1 MKAKYDVVI
10 AGAGPAGSITA
21 TLLARYGYDVLLV
34 DKQQFPR
41 EKICGDALPAHVLD
55 ILCTAG
61 MESKVKYAV
70 TEGKFNQISS
80 VRFVSAAGRE
90 IVMELQKSKEGF
102 YPHTTSRLYFDNLI
116 REHAVEAGVQFYQ
129 AAAEEPLIES
139 GRVKGLI
146 IKQNGKFLSVPAAV
160 TVGADGVNSVIA
172 RRLRNGKRH
181 SDKHRAIAIRGYCE
195 DFETQN
201 GIIEFYLHRNVL
213 PGYSWI
219 FPIGDNKANIG
230 LGMRLDHYRKFSRS
244 LKKMLQEF
252 LAMPDI
258 KGRLAS
264 DAGLAEV
271 SSWPL
276 NFGSQKGLQ
285 YVFDGAVLV
294 GDAAGFVNP
303 LSGGGIHSS
312 LVSGLSAAEAIE
324 KALNA
329 KDTSRAGLKSYENLC
344 RERLLSGQ
352 RRSYFVQEALF
363 RFPGLVDLSVNH
375 TGGIGPLK
383 HLLAGK
389 F

>member
-21 TLLARYGYDVLLV
+21 AVLARHGYDVLLI

-41 EKICGDALPAHVLD
+41 EKICGDALPAQVID
-55 ILCTAG
+55 ILGYAG
-61 MESKVKYAV
+61 MESKVKKAIAD
-70 TEGKFNQISS
+70 GLFNQVSS
-80 VRFVSAAGRE
+80 VRFVSPRGRE
-90 IVMELQKSKEGF
+90 IVMGLQKSKEGY

-116 REHAVEAGVQFYQ
+116 REHAVEAGAQFLQ

-146 IKQNGKFLSVPAAV
+146 IKQNGEILSIKAAV
-160 TVGADGVNSVIA
+160 TVGADGVNSVIG
-172 RRLRNGKRH
+172 RRLRGGNRH
-181 SDKHRAIAIRGYCE
+181 ADKHRALAIRGYCE
-195 DFETQN
+195 DFETQS
-201 GIIEFYLHRNVL
+201 GIIEFFLHRNVL
-213 PGYSWI
+213 PGYAWI
-219 FPIGDNKANIG
+219 FPIGSNKANIG

-258 KGRLAS
+258 KGRLVPGAR
-264 DAGLAEV
+264 LTEV
-271 SSWPL
+271 ASWPL

-285 YVFDGAVLV
+285 YAFDGAVLV
-294 GDAAGFVNP
+294 GDAAGYVNP

-312 LVSGLSAAEAIE
+312 LVSGLLAAEAIQ
-324 KALNA
+324 KALDA
-329 KDTSRAGLKSYENLC
+329 KDTSRTRLTSYEVLC
-344 RERLLSGQ
+344 RERLLNGQ
-352 RRSYFVQEALF
+352 RRSYYIQKALF
-363 RFPGLVDLSVNH
+363 RFPCLVDLSVKH
-375 TGGIGPLK
+375 AGGTGPLK